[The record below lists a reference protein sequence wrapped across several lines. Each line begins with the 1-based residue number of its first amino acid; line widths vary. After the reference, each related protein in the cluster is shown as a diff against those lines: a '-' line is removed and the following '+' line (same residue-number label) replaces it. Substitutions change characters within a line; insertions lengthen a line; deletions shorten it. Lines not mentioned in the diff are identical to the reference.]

1 MPLVNRFPTYD
12 PFSYYNRAPRGYG
25 VFFALW
31 RETVLAGAYE
41 QQQTN
46 YQRAMERPHHG
57 VVKIACVLIGHY
69 QPEEISLEVDSEKI
83 ILHGQHQCKQED
95 GFDKSEFTRVFKL
108 PPGVDPT
115 TVTSRINLDNG
126 VLVIEGIKQEEDKA
140 NDGEFEAKLD
150 VKGFKPE
157 EIKLHL
163 RGNML
168 TVTGVQES
176 ERHQSHKTYSRCI
189 VLPDDVDP
197 RSVTSCLSKEGL
209 LTIKASRDPAMLSR
223 ESSDDITINGET
235 KEEQKQRTTSADA

>member
-1 MPLVNRFPTYD
+1 
-12 PFSYYNRAPRGYG
+12 
-25 VFFALW
+25 
-31 RETVLAGAYE
+31 
-41 QQQTN
+41 
-46 YQRAMERPHHG
+46 MERPHHG
-57 VVKIACVLIGHY
+57 AVKIACGLIGHY

-83 ILHGQHQCKQED
+83 ILHGQHQCEQKD

-140 NDGEFEAKLD
+140 NDDEFEAKLD
-150 VKGFKPE
+150 FKGFKPE

-168 TVTGVQES
+168 TVTGIQES
-176 ERHQSHKTYSRCI
+176 ERHQSRNTYSRCI

-209 LTIKASRDPAMLSR
+209 LIIKTSRDAAMLSCN
-223 ESSDDITINGET
+223 SSDDITITRET
-235 KEEQKQRTTSADA
+235 NEENEEPNQKTSSIDA